1 MLKIAQKCSKML
13 KKKVKLLKNKQTA
26 QKCSNLLKIAQNQEI
41 RACNDKKMLK
51 KKQDAENSCNMKAS
65 DRIHKK

>member
-26 QKCSNLLKIAQNQEI
+26 QKCSNLLKISQNQEI

-51 KKQDAENSCNMKAS
+51 KARCRKQL
-65 DRIHKK
+65 